1 MDGPFEF
8 TAEKVGNAAK
18 RIPATKARQAPSMN
32 DCLFIIDATLRN
44 YHSAAH
50 KSIEFAA
57 CYCGGITA
65 RK

>member
-1 MDGPFEF
+1 
-8 TAEKVGNAAK
+8 
-18 RIPATKARQAPSMN
+18 MN